1 MESEYCKVSLV
12 LVIQVV
18 VVVVSLLFHLNE
30 TRFSES
36 YFNNRKIDYLHL

>member
-12 LVIQVV
+12 LVVEV

>member
-12 LVIQVV
+12 LVVEV
-18 VVVVSLLFHLNE
+18 VVVVSILFHLNE

>member
-1 MESEYCKVSLV
+1 MESEYCKVSAV
-12 LVIQVV
+12 LVVDM